1 MLELI
6 LQILMVIT
14 GIIVIEVSYNSLLYR
29 QKKTPIKIGILGIIS
44 VISTIITLLVCILL
58 SNLKRIP
65 YAGKIIR
72 VVDFPFDKFFSYI
85 PQWLLFVWFGIPII
99 IVWIVFAFRGG
110 YVYHKIKAEYQEF
123 IKKQKAKEA
132 KEPKEP
138 VQKSEPKKINRHEE
152 KLIELSP
159 NSAEDKKTPP
169 NKYFLGK
176 EVKLAVFNHKSL
188 KGLKKATMHAKKGVV
203 IGKTVAGYVAIYI
216 NGTGLKDLKKIFSK
230 YSLDISELERKPSIV
245 FFTHE
250 NVKTRNLK
258 QWIMKVR
265 KVGEE

>member
-14 GIIVIEVSYNSLLYR
+14 GIIAIEVSYNSLLYR

-123 IKKQKAKEA
+123 LRKQKAKEE
-132 KEPKEP
+132 KESDPKS
-138 VQKSEPKKINRHEE
+138 QPKKNKPEE
-152 KLIELSP
+152 KLIELSS
-159 NSAEDKKTPP
+159 NSAESKKTPP

-188 KGLKKATMHAKKGVV
+188 KGLKKAIMHAKKGVV
-203 IGKTVAGYVAIYI
+203 IGKTAAGYVAIYI

-250 NVKTRNLK
+250 KVKTRNLK

-265 KVGEE
+265 KAGEE